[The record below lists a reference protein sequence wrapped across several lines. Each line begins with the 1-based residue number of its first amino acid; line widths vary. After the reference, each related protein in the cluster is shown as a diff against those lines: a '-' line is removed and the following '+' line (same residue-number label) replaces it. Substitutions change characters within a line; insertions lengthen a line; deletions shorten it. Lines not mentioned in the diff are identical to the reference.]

1 MSRRI
6 FSLSLMLVVLGS
18 SATAFPLLKRKKK
31 AQTTQTE
38 KKSAYERALTE
49 HATESCRGAFV
60 SLHKT
65 DGKILVEL
73 PQASLGR
80 DMLIGATISSVSN
93 PKMGDLGFKNSNLV
107 HVRFVEKDSSVV
119 MQVVNTD
126 LFIPKNSPSAS
137 IAARLNYDNLD
148 FFSFPIKARSA
159 GNASVLF
166 DASSFFLKED
176 RFFPIIAKNVGSYSV
191 SSSLKENLSRITA
204 LKVFERNACI
214 KMDRHYLV
222 SLSGKSGTPIS
233 NYPVTIGVNF
243 TLALLPSDQMT
254 PRLSDT
260 RVGMFLIN
268 KDVLANDGSVDKAT
282 FVKRWRIEPKDTA
295 AYFSGTPTEP
305 VKPIVFYVENT
316 FPPLW
321 KRAIKAGILWWNKAF
336 ERIGFKNVMQV
347 ADFPTD
353 NPDFDPDNFAYSC
366 IRYLPTDVENAMGPS
381 WTDPRTGEIINATVL
396 VYNDVVNTIDNWRL
410 VQTAQLDPAARAA
423 QMPDSIVEQT
433 LEYIIA
439 HEVGHTLGFMHNM
452 AASAAIPTDSLRSPT
467 FTRKHGTTASIM
479 DYARFNY
486 GVQPGDKGVSFDPP
500 TVGTYDKYAI
510 EWTYK
515 YFPDTKGDLIEES
528 KRVSALIDKHAHDPE
543 YRYGVQ
549 QMGDRRYDPSAI
561 EEDLS
566 NDPVK
571 ASTLGLSNLRY
582 ILSHLGEWFPNDD
595 EAEHR
600 ATLYEGIAN
609 QAMRYVSNVFLNVPG
624 IYLYQTSE
632 ASGLPRYKVVPKAEQ
647 RASAMWLLDQ
657 AVSIDSMRNEPLE
670 HTMSDVAADSPF
682 VRLGALTRAM
692 AIRNI
697 ANLNLSY
704 YLDSTSYSPLEY
716 ADDVYARVFAKT
728 EQGKENLSF
737 EEKQLQDYFVRYL
750 IGYASDLAP
759 KGGGRSS
766 LSIAELTGF
775 AEPTEQVRT
784 EGMTDEEFI
793 SLLPQQAP
801 HICSYAPSSSADA
814 HGHSGVGFLNFGK
827 SYGEPEDLFTNAIN
841 TTESLY
847 LPLLYRTQELLRRV
861 APKTADAT
869 LRQHYEFLLRKLDQI
884 TK

>member
-1 MSRRI
+1 MK
-6 FSLSLMLVVLGS
+6 LPDSLMS
-18 SATAFPLLKRKKK
+18 K
-31 AQTTQTE
+31 
-38 KKSAYERALTE
+38 
-49 HATESCRGAFV
+49 
-60 SLHKT
+60 
-65 DGKILVEL
+65 
-73 PQASLGR
+73 
-80 DMLIGATISSVSN
+80 
-93 PKMGDLGFKNSNLV
+93 
-107 HVRFVEKDSSVV
+107 
-119 MQVVNTD
+119 
-126 LFIPKNSPSAS
+126 
-137 IAARLNYDNLD
+137 
-148 FFSFPIKARSA
+148 
-159 GNASVLF
+159 
-166 DASSFFLKED
+166 
-176 RFFPIIAKNVGSYSV
+176 
-191 SSSLKENLSRITA
+191 SLK
-204 LKVFERNACI
+204 
-214 KMDRHYLV
+214 
-222 SLSGKSGTPIS
+222 
-233 NYPVTIGVNF
+233 
-243 TLALLPSDQMT
+243 
-254 PRLSDT
+254 
-260 RVGMFLIN
+260 
-268 KDVLANDGSVDKAT
+268 
-282 FVKRWRIEPKDTA
+282 
-295 AYFSGTPTEP
+295 
-305 VKPIVFYVENT
+305 YV
-316 FPPLW
+316 
-321 KRAIKAGILWWNKAF
+321 
-336 ERIGFKNVMQV
+336 
-347 ADFPTD
+347 
-353 NPDFDPDNFAYSC
+353 
-366 IRYLPTDVENAMGPS
+366 
-381 WTDPRTGEIINATVL
+381 
-396 VYNDVVNTIDNWRL
+396 
-410 VQTAQLDPAARAA
+410 
-423 QMPDSIVEQT
+423 
-433 LEYIIA
+433 IA
-439 HEVGHTLGFMHNM
+439 HEIGHTLGFMHNM
-452 AASAAIPTDSLRSPT
+452 ASSAAYTIDSLRSPSFSAT
-467 FTRKHGTTASIM
+467 HGTTPSIM

-486 GVQPGDKGVSFDPP
+486 VVQPGDKGVSFDPP

-528 KRVSALIDKHAHDPE
+528 KRVSALIDQHAHDPE

-670 HTMSDVAADSPF
+670 HTMNDVAADSPF

-801 HICSYAPSSSADA
+801 HICSYAPSSSAGA